1 MGKLHETIYGK
12 DHPDKAGTHYAWYW
26 WCPGCKSIHSCDS
39 RWGFNG
45 NQEKPTF
52 TGSILVYEYPGSHP
66 RCHSYVVD
74 GRIQFLSDCGHD
86 LKGQTVDLPDW
97 KGHDPASYT

>member
-1 MGKLHETIYGK
+1 MGKLHEAIYGK

-45 NQEKPTF
+45 NQE
-52 TGSILVYEYPGSHP
+52 
-66 RCHSYVVD
+66 
-74 GRIQFLSDCGHD
+74 
-86 LKGQTVDLPDW
+86 TVDLPDW